1 VPSGVAVTDP
11 LCLRLGEASLD
22 AVALAIENFAEGDP
36 PDVGS
41 AEAALDEVA
50 ELLVEAQ
57 EVISRLKADT
67 LTREEAQAMIVT
79 EADEETAPDTRP
91 EGT

>member
-1 VPSGVAVTDP
+1 MSHIDSP

-22 AVALAIENFAEGDP
+22 AVALAIENYAEGDP

-41 AEAALDEVA
+41 VEAALEEMS

-57 EVISRLKADT
+57 EVISRLKAGT
-67 LTREEAQAMIVT
+67 LTREEARTMIVT

>member
-1 VPSGVAVTDP
+1 MTEP

-22 AVALAIENFAEGDP
+22 AVALAIENYAEGDP

-41 AEAALDEVA
+41 AVEALNEVA

-57 EVISRLKADT
+57 EVISRLKAGT
-67 LTREEAQAMIVT
+67 LTREEARPMIVT
-79 EADEETAPDTRP
+79 ETDEETAPDTRP